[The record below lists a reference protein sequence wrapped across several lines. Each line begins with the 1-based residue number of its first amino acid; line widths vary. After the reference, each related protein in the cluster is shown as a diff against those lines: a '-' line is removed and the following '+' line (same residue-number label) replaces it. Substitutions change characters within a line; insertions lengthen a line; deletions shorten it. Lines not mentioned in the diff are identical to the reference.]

1 MTSTTTFGKT
11 RGFTLVELLVSIAII
26 GLLVSLLLPA
36 VQAARESARRASCVN
51 NLKQIGL
58 AMLQFDDRQQQLP
71 GAEMLLPG
79 TAKSNG
85 ASAFVPL
92 LPYLEEQALF
102 AQFDPRQTISASA
115 NQRVIETPIPL
126 FRCPSMVHY
135 YGEPP
140 AGWASYAVCTGS
152 GYTHFAAMTS
162 PNYHNG
168 AIVDPTRAT
177 VKVVSLARLSAMDG
191 TSRTF
196 VAGDMD
202 WGLSNIKAMEGN
214 PQLPET
220 GGSTFWGQGYPT
232 QSQGCTIG
240 VFNADRIYTRFHE
253 LMTFRSDHPGGVNMA
268 MVDGSV
274 HFIEETADPDV
285 LNYLANRNDG
295 KPFEAF

>member
-1 MTSTTTFGKT
+1 MNTHLPSGRP
-11 RGFTLVELLVSIAII
+11 RGFTLVELLVAIAIL
-26 GLLVSLLLPA
+26 GLLVALLLPA
-36 VQAARESARRASCVN
+36 VQAARESARRTSCVN

-58 AMLQFDDRQQQLP
+58 AMLQFDDRNKQLP
-71 GAEMLLPG
+71 SAEMLKPG
-79 TAKSNG
+79 TSKGNG
-85 ASAFVPL
+85 GSAFIPL
-92 LPYLEEQALF
+92 LPYLEEQSLF
-102 AQFDPRQTISASA
+102 EQFDPQQNVTATVNSQVVA
-115 NQRVIETPIPL
+115 TPL
-126 FRCPSMVHY
+126 NVFRCPSMVAN
-135 YGEPP
+135 YGDPP
-140 AGWASYAVCTGS
+140 DGWSSYSVCTGS

-168 AIVDPTRAT
+168 AIVDATRAKT
-177 VKVVSLARLSAMDG
+177 KLVSIAKLSALDG

-214 PQLPET
+214 PQMRET

-253 LMTFRSDHPGGVNMA
+253 LMTFRSDHPGGVNMV

-274 HFIEETADPDV
+274 HFINEAADPDV
-285 LNYLANRNDG
+285 LNYLANRADG
-295 KPFEAF
+295 KQIDTF